1 MKKFKIVS
9 SIYGTAARIYPRGNG
24 ASISQCAILIEAG
37 AIDAN
42 WYITRTKYTY
52 IYDFGIREC
61 NLNQWQQILV
71 MKLIVS
77 GFML

>member
-1 MKKFKIVS
+1 MKRFKIIS
-9 SIYGTAARIYPRGNG
+9 TGYGTTARIYPKDD
-24 ASISQCAILIEAG
+24 SISQCAILIEAA
-37 AIDAN
+37 AIFTS
-42 WYITRTKYTY
+42 WYITRIKYTY